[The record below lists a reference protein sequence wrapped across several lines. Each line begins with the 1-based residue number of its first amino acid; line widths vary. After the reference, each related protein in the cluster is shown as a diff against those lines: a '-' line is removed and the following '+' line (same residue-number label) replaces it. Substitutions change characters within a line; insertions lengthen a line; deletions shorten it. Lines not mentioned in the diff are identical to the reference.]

1 MIFQRINRETMSKEI
16 KVTMPFINNNPKDTE
31 VEIISENIMYS
42 EIEDLSGIQVSDE
55 SIKDEALTL
64 CKEISKNI
72 KLLNT
77 LINE

>member
-1 MIFQRINRETMSKEI
+1 MKGI